1 MLDWPALRFLAIIL
15 GTVLWDAAA
24 VLQKKAVGRLPPSRP
39 RLAALFTSAGWMGG
53 LLLSFAGWGLYV
65 FGLDRVPVS
74 AARTITGGSYVV
86 LALFSMVFLRTPLR
100 GQEWAAVGLVSAG
113 ILILGF
119 IEPAA
124 AGASTAWHAV
134 SPQRALIGIG
144 AIVVVST
151 CVYLARRA
159 LGKKPRRLLSPL
171 MMFAAVSGLLT
182 SVGDL
187 MAKVL
192 LFFSQAP
199 AGRSPGLP
207 AIGACAA
214 GLIAFYFTGFYML
227 SRAYQVGT
235 VVGGVVI
242 SDFFVR
248 VGAIFLGAIVL
259 SESLGTTG
267 TMGALRAAGFLLVLG
282 GSLLLGRFGALAP
295 KEEGA

>member
-100 GQEWAAVGLVSAG
+100 AQEWLAVGLVTAG
-113 ILILGF
+113 IIILGL
-119 IEPAA
+119 IEPVSP
-124 AGASTAWHAV
+124 AGTAAWHAV
-134 SPQRALIGIG
+134 SLWRILVGIG
-144 AIVVVST
+144 AIAAVSG
-151 CVYLARRA
+151 CLYLFRRSP
-159 LGKKPRRLLSPL
+159 GQPPRRVLSLL
-171 MMFAAVSGLLT
+171 MIFAATSGLLT

-187 MAKVL
+187 MVKVL
-192 LFFSQAP
+192 LSFPRAP
-199 AGRSPGLP
+199 AGLAPGLP
-207 AIGACAA
+207 ALAACAA
-214 GLIAFYFTGFYML
+214 GLIGFYFTGFYML

-235 VVGGVVI
+235 VVGGIVI

-259 SESLGTTG
+259 SESLGASG
-267 TMGALRAAGFLLVLG
+267 QMGALRGVGFLLVLG

-295 KEEGA
+295 TGHRA

>member
-1 MLDWPALRFLAIIL
+1 MRDWPALRFIAIIL

-39 RLAALFTSAGWMGG
+39 KLAALFTSPLWMGG
-53 LLLSFAGWGLYV
+53 LLVSFAGWGLYV

-86 LALFSMVFLRTPLR
+86 LALFSMIFLRTPLR
-100 GQEWAAVGLVSAG
+100 AQEWAAVLLVSAG

-124 AGASTAWHAV
+124 SAASSVRHAV
-134 SPQRALIGIG
+134 SPVRVFIGIG
-144 AIVVVST
+144 AIAAVSA
-151 CVYLARRA
+151 CASLARRA
-159 LGKKPRRLLSPL
+159 LGKKPRRVLSPL
-171 MMFAAVSGLLT
+171 MVFAAISGLLT

-187 MAKVL
+187 MVKVL
-192 LFFSQAP
+192 LSFSRAP
-199 AGRSPGLP
+199 AGQSPSLP
-207 AIGACAA
+207 VFAACAA
-214 GLIAFYFTGFYML
+214 GLIVFYFTGFYML

-235 VVGGVVI
+235 VVGGIVI

-248 VGAIFLGAIVL
+248 IGAIFLGAIVL
-259 SESLGTTG
+259 SESLGTSGAT
-267 TMGALRAAGFLLVLG
+267 GALRALGFILVLG

-295 KEEGA
+295 KEEAA